1 MSTGLSNAFITLFE
15 AEVKQAY
22 QGDAVLR
29 NSVRMRSNVTGSTVK
44 FPKVGK
50 GVAQVRT
57 PQTDI
62 VPLNTDFSQVTATM
76 TDYIAAEYSDIF
88 NQAKVNF
95 DERQELAQVVGKAI
109 ARREDQIIIDVMEA
123 ASPGSTIANTVVTS
137 GSAGASDLNIG
148 KIIAAKKA
156 LDAANVP
163 DCSKLPVIFIGPITV
178 NVLEPLTVN
187 EPVILTAKSSPAALA
202 DGELIVSVEPLTS
215 IWDAK
220 YILPHLC
227 FGFPR
232 VSSFPEGNK
241 LPTVIVVTAFPS
253 KSYKRLLL
261 PVFCNRFWKVD
272 DMNLFVKS
280 NDISYNPYF
289 LFDNL

>member
-137 GSAGASDLNIG
+137 GSAGASDLNI
-148 KIIAAKKA
+148 
-156 LDAANVP
+156 
-163 DCSKLPVIFIGPITV
+163 
-178 NVLEPLTVN
+178 
-187 EPVILTAKSSPAALA
+187 
-202 DGELIVSVEPLTS
+202 
-215 IWDAK
+215 
-220 YILPHLC
+220 
-227 FGFPR
+227 
-232 VSSFPEGNK
+232 
-241 LPTVIVVTAFPS
+241 
-253 KSYKRLLL
+253 
-261 PVFCNRFWKVD
+261 
-272 DMNLFVKS
+272 
-280 NDISYNPYF
+280 
-289 LFDNL
+289 